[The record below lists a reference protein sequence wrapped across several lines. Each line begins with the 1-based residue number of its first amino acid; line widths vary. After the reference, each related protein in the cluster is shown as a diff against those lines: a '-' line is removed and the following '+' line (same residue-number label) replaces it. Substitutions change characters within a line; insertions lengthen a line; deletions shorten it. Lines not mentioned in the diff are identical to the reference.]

1 MLPAMF
7 LGNPCIKVDHLPHKG
22 VARLGSSLGLIS
34 NLIGWEG
41 SFNAFKG
48 FKKLPDTLRY
58 RDSSELIL
66 VLSVPRNQ
74 PKEVAC
80 QVGVIK
86 GFYYLCRLCSL

>member
-48 FKKLPDTLRY
+48 FK
-58 RDSSELIL
+58 
-66 VLSVPRNQ
+66 
-74 PKEVAC
+74 
-80 QVGVIK
+80 
-86 GFYYLCRLCSL
+86 